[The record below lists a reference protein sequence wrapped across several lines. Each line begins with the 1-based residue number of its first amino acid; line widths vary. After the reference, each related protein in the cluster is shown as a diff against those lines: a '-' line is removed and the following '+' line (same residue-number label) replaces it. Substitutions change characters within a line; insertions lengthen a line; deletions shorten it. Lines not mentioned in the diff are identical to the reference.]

1 MKIVVLLTLTV
12 YSFASFAQGSTWD
25 RIKNLE
31 FGQNQ
36 TWLYAGGHLGYSSLT
51 TDKDNEAGEK
61 SGLQY
66 GAQAS
71 GLLKYDNYDLNV
83 MASYYYVNF
92 QSSRVDNVKFNLETQ
107 TLAIEASPL
116 FNVLKKIG
124 IGPKLHFILTDKL
137 LVGPSERSNET
148 DDDLTTRLVLGGNA
162 FYNMEWKKYN
172 LRFGAH
178 YHKPISI
185 GPRDAN
191 IFFLS
196 LEIGQLFK

>member
-1 MKIVVLLTLTV
+1 MKIVVLLTLAV
-12 YSFASFAQGSTWD
+12 YSFTIFAQEGTWN

-31 FGQNQ
+31 FGQSQ
-36 TWLYAGGHLGYSSLT
+36 TWLYAGGQLGYSSLT

-71 GLLKYDNYDLNV
+71 GLFKYENYDLNIT
-83 MASYYYVNF
+83 ASYYYVNF
-92 QSSRVDNVKFNLETQ
+92 QSSRVDDVKFNLETQ

-116 FNVLKKIG
+116 FNVHEKIG
-124 IGPKLHFILTDKL
+124 IGPKFHLILTDKL

-148 DDDLTTRLVLGGNA
+148 EDDLTTRFVLGGNA
-162 FYNMEWKKYN
+162 FYNMEWNKYN

-185 GPRDAN
+185 GPRDVN
-191 IFFLS
+191 IVFLS
-196 LEIGQLFK
+196 LEIGQLSK